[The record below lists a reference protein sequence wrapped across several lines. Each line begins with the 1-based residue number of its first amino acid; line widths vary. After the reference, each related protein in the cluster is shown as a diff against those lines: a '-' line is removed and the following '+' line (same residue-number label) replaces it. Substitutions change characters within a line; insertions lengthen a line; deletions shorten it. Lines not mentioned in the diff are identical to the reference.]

1 MDAQRRRILKRLDAF
16 DAGPTEDGRRAE
28 RQAAIQRA
36 IEAEQDL
43 KWGRLSAG
51 IAGGMS
57 GRSVLPIAGCERVCD
72 PLSTTRQ
79 SGERCASVRLIHPLR
94 FGCDMG
100 LGMRSWTVEA
110 GRAHGHQYPHTLVTV
125 G

>member
-16 DAGPTEDGRRAE
+16 DASLTEDARRAE

-51 IAGGMS
+51 IAGGIS
-57 GRSVLPIAGCERVCD
+57 GRSVLP
-72 PLSTTRQ
+72 L
-79 SGERCASVRLIHPLR
+79 
-94 FGCDMG
+94 
-100 LGMRSWTVEA
+100 
-110 GRAHGHQYPHTLVTV
+110 
-125 G
+125 